1 MPHERPRSKFSP
13 PWASQRERPGP
24 TACPRTSTCL
34 FARRALR
41 ARAFVL
47 VAAATFLRA
56 AEGRARAASPLEHPI
71 LFTQLPVG
79 TRAEKEPPATGGML
93 RARYGDGARI
103 VRLDP
108 DGTLRVLTAE
118 FESAC
123 GADVSFDGER
133 FLFAGRRKASDRWGI
148 FEARVDGTGT
158 RQVIS
163 DFGNCFAPAYQ
174 STLYTLQSEE
184 PWYQLMFASDASAAL
199 NEYGAGAGLH
209 LYSAKLDGT
218 SLRRLTFNLSD
229 DFDPAMLPDGSV
241 VYAAWQRMDLQEG
254 FRGRVELFAVQID
267 GQELMLYAR
276 GGGSRVQH
284 MPCVTPRGDVI
295 FVEADEVG
303 WDGAGKLG
311 LVGRRRPLYSYRPV
325 PADPHFLYHSP
336 APLSDGTILVA
347 RRPAG
352 GTGTHGLCLLDP
364 ETGRAQEIF
373 DAPEYHDIHPRAV
386 APRPEPDGRSTVVD
400 ETKYS
405 TGKFYCLDVG
415 ISDPDIQPHLPR
427 SEVRR
432 LRVLQGVPA
441 RADTPPAPL
450 PPGLRRGI
458 GGPGSSALGIPP
470 IARKRILGEI
480 PIERDGSFQIEVPAD
495 IPVQLQ
501 TLDRDGLALETCG
514 WIWVKHRGTQGCIGC
529 HEDQELAPENRF
541 VEAVKKPA
549 VRLLLPSSLRRT
561 VDFRRDVQPILA
573 RKCALPEC
581 HGGADSKPRLTD
593 EPVGPFSRAYA
604 ELLAPS
610 AETQPADGPV
620 FGKYV
625 EPCVARTSPL
635 VWKLLGRNTSRPWD
649 RTYGFPVEGGPHP
662 SGGLAEDERLTIIEW
677 IDLGALYDGIPPA
690 DADRPIEIKE
700 WESQ

>member
-1 MPHERPRSKFSP
+1 MNLEKRTPGERTRRQPLRLAGARAAP
-13 PWASQRERPGP
+13 APWA
-24 TACPRTSTCL
+24 C
-34 FARRALR
+34 AL
-41 ARAFVL
+41 AA
-47 VAAATFLRA
+47 VAAAALSGA
-56 AEGRARAASPLEHPI
+56 AEERARAAPPLEHPI

-79 TRAEKEPPATGGML
+79 TRAERAPPDSGGTL
-93 RARYGDGARI
+93 RARYGEGGRI

-108 DGTLRVLTAE
+108 DGSFRVLTPD

-123 GADVSFDGER
+123 QADVSFDGER
-133 FLFAGRRKASDRWGI
+133 FLFAARRKASDPWGI
-148 FEARVDGTGT
+148 FEARADGTET

-163 DFGNCFAPAYQ
+163 DFGNCTAPAYQ

-184 PWYQLMFASDASAAL
+184 PWYQLMFVSDASAAL
-199 NEYGAGAGLH
+199 SEYGSGTALH

-229 DFDPAMLPDGSV
+229 DFDPAMLPDGRI
-241 VYAAWQRMDLQEG
+241 VYAAWRRMDLREG
-254 FRGRVELFAVQID
+254 FRGRVALFAVQTD
-267 GQELMLYAR
+267 GQDLALYAR

-284 MPCVTPRGDVI
+284 MPCVTTSGDVV

-303 WDGAGKLG
+303 WDGAGRLG

-325 PADPHFLYHSP
+325 PADPGFLYHSP
-336 APLSDGTILVA
+336 SPLPDGAILVA

-352 GTGTHGLCLLDP
+352 GTGTHALCRLDP
-364 ETGRAQEIF
+364 KTGKAEEIY
-373 DAPEYHDIHPRAV
+373 DSPDHHDIHPRAI

-415 ISDPDIQPHLPR
+415 ISDPAIQPHLPR
-427 SEVRR
+427 SEVRK

-441 RADTPPAPL
+441 RADAPPAPI
-450 PPGLRRGI
+450 PPGLRRGL

-470 IARKRILGEI
+470 LVRKRILGEI

-541 VEAVKKPA
+541 VDAVKKPA

-573 RKCALPEC
+573 RRCATPEC
-581 HGGADSKPRLTD
+581 HGSPEAALRLTD

-604 ELLAPS
+604 ELLSPS
-610 AETQPADGPV
+610 AESRPADGPV

-625 EPCVARTSPL
+625 EPGVARRSPL
-635 VWKLLGRNTSRPWD
+635 VWKLLGRNASRPWD
-649 RTYGFPVEGGPHP
+649 RTYAAAVEGGPHP
-662 SGGLAEDERLTIIEW
+662 PGGLTEDEKLTIVEW

-690 DADRPIEIKE
+690 EADRPIEIKE